1 MVFTDL
7 FIDIA
12 DFRKY
17 ADGLDADTSYH
28 QISASIRS
36 AGKEVMNIISQPV
49 YAAVSSLDE
58 LSEGKRYLKAAVANG
73 ALYRYQIFASVKK
86 NNTDARLYKYQ
97 HEEIKEHHIAAYWL
111 AMDDLLDWLDENPD
125 TGEYSSSDIY
135 RERQS
140 LPVKNAREFNCY
152 YGIDNSSYF
161 FSKVLF
167 LIRSIWKNRIRPM
180 LPDGWE
186 KNEDLSD
193 LVKRSLCY
201 QVIAEAVMKFDVT
214 ELPRSIRYDFNH
226 EYTKGSQMQDRE
238 KLYANLMADV
248 GVWTD
253 AIGSLVKA
261 ESGATVM
268 QHNPNE
274 ESNKFYIS

>member
-125 TGEYSSSDIY
+125 AGEYSSSDIY
-135 RERQS
+135 MERQS
-140 LPVKNAREFNCY
+140 LPVKNAREFNRY

>member
-1 MVFTDL
+1 MKFTDL
-7 FIDIA
+7 FTDIA

-17 ADGLDADTSYH
+17 ADGLEADTSY
-28 QISASIRS
+28 QQVSASIRT
-36 AGKEVMNIISQPV
+36 AGKEVMNIISPDV
-49 YAAVSSLDE
+49 FLAISELDDNND
-58 LSEGKRYLKAAVANG
+58 GKTYLKTAVACG
-73 ALYRYQIFASVKK
+73 ASFRYQIFASVKK
-86 NNTDARLYKYQ
+86 NNTDAKLYKYQ
-97 HEEIKEHHIAAYWL
+97 HEEIKEHHISAYWL
-111 AMDDLLDWLDENPD
+111 AMDDLLDWLDENPE
-125 TGEYSSSDIY
+125 TGDYSESDIY
-135 RERQS
+135 KERQS
-140 LPVKNAREFNCY
+140 LPIKNAREFNYY

-180 LPDGWE
+180 LPEGWE
-186 KNEDLSD
+186 KNSSLSD

-238 KLYANLMADV
+238 KLYADLMGDV
-248 GVWTD
+248 NTWTETID
-253 AIGSLVKA
+253 SIVKA
-261 ESGATVM
+261 ESGTTAM

-274 ESNKFYIS
+274 ETNKFYIS